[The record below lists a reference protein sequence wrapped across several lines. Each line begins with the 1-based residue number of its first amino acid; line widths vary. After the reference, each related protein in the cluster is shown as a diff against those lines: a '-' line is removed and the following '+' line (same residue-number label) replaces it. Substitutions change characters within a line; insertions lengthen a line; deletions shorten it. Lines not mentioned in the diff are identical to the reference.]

1 MPYEGFK
8 FAKKRPKW
16 ISDNLIELT
25 KNRDASMK
33 QYIKTRTEEDKMEVR
48 RLRNMVNIALRNA
61 SNEYIKNRLE
71 TNGKKTK
78 GFWKQIFYPQNQ
90 TTTILTI

>member
-1 MPYEGFK
+1 MPYEDFK
-8 FAKKRPKW
+8 FAKKTPEW
-16 ISDNLIELT
+16 ISDDLIELM

-33 QYIKTRTEEDKMEVR
+33 QYIKTRTEEHKMEVR
-48 RLRNMVNIALRNA
+48 RLRNMVNIAIRNA

-78 GFWKQIFYPQNQ
+78 RFWKQIFYHKNQ
-90 TTTILTI
+90 TTILTI